1 MTVVQIPEARNSLQ
15 EVDIVGSCISDFDR
29 RIPQRSTDN
38 RERISSIMTP
48 IQEQRLEV
56 VMTMTN
62 QKDNN
67 GGGIVACEPS
77 VGDED
82 DNDEIIDFHHGT
94 LEDNNDRRCDL
105 ATPIP
110 TPGHT
115 PGPTPN
121 KAQDQDQADTSIFG
135 TLPNNIEEKDNGS
148 LNSTKPHD
156 QNQQSVTQF
165 SHEIEHEIRQGDY
178 LGNKYSPKA
187 EEINEAVKVTQE
199 VANQGRQEVLDTSCN
214 IHFQTGDEDEKRV
227 GNIEDMKQKAV
238 DSYRMTEKVGVAK
251 RQSQFSRK
259 FVMMKLQ
266 EKKFPT
272 PKKEFDNHTCAV
284 IEMRIL

>member
-1 MTVVQIPEARNSLQ
+1 MTVVQIQGARSSLQ
-15 EVDIVGSCISDFDR
+15 DVDNVSSCISDLDR
-29 RIPQRSTDN
+29 KIPRRSTDN

-56 VMTMTN
+56 VMTT
-62 QKDNN
+62 QKEN

-82 DNDEIIDFHHGT
+82 DDEIIDYRQGT
-94 LEDNNDRRCDL
+94 IEDNNDRREHICDL
-105 ATPIP
+105 ATPSPI
-110 TPGHT
+110 
-115 PGPTPN
+115 PN
-121 KAQDQDQADTSIFG
+121 KDQDQADTSIFG
-135 TLPNNIEEKDNGS
+135 TLPNNIEEKDVGS

-165 SHEIEHEIRQGDY
+165 SHEMENEIRQGDY
-178 LGNKYSPKA
+178 LGNRYSAKA
-187 EEINEAVKVTQE
+187 SEEVNELAKVTHQE
-199 VANQGRQEVLDTSCN
+199 VGTQGRQEVLDTSCN

-227 GNIEDMKQKAV
+227 GNIEDMKQKALT
-238 DSYRMTEKVGVAK
+238 SYQMNEKGGVSK

-259 FVMMKLQ
+259 FVMLKLQ

-284 IEMRIL
+284 IILRRGNI